1 MDEFLLSAPPDIPE
15 ATKAKLM
22 SYILDPEKKR
32 QIAFQY
38 WLQHQLKC
46 LIRKILC
53 PHRI

>member
-1 MDEFLLSAPPDIPE
+1 MDEFLLSEPPAVPE

-22 SYILDPEKKR
+22 SDIQDPEKKR

-46 LIRKILC
+46 LIRKIPC